1 MALDP
6 ALMDK
11 FERDWNEALEVY
23 EARTTAARLG
33 DTSVDPFR
41 RTTLDPKVA
50 AGMQSELFGP
60 LSAKW
65 GLLTEGAG
73 RRSAASPQSTME
85 WSTPM
90 NVGGGEVL
98 RFNRATGEKEILNPF
113 RTSTSQSAAD
123 KEALGIR
130 QKKLASDISSIDR
143 QMTEQRRLLAGLDKV
158 DKKDRPEKER
168 LIRRELLSL
177 SRRRDSL
184 FAPPEPAP
192 VPVTNAPS
200 IMPDQLAVHPSNIP
214 PGGSPGTGS
223 FMGDPMNPVIQDP
236 PPAPLPV
243 GPSVQRG
250 IRVLNIRP
258 TK

>member
-73 RRSAASPQSTME
+73 RRSAAAPQSTME
-85 WSTPM
+85 WSSPIP
-90 NVGGGEVL
+90 VGGGEVL
-98 RFNRATGEKEILNPF
+98 RFNRIDGRKEVLNPA
-113 RTSTSQSAAD
+113 RPGDPTPARRPEMSASDSAA
-123 KEALGIR
+123 
-130 QKKLASDISSIDR
+130 LASLGRAFGDVSMIASDPAASSVMKKRSALQRDAIAE
-143 QMTEQRRLLAGLDKV
+143 QMAQIEAKYKPAEVSALPDAAFEAKFAQTPSEMM
-158 DKKDRPEKER
+158 RP
-168 LIRRELLSL
+168 
-177 SRRRDSL
+177 
-184 FAPPEPAP
+184 
-192 VPVTNAPS
+192 
-200 IMPDQLAVHPSNIP
+200 IP
-214 PGGSPGTGS
+214 QASM
-223 FMGDPMNPVIQDP
+223 FMGDPMNPRIQDP

-243 GPSVQRG
+243 GPSAKRG
-250 IRVLNIRP
+250 LRVLEILREGN
-258 TK
+258 